1 MNEKERELWNSSEI
15 ENIFKTDKN
24 IIKPDVYDEITGIPI
39 QSYYYA
45 GFDGWVKVYSDNS
58 ATLSGKNRLLEY
70 FDNKQKAFE
79 KAKLLN
85 DHTKSVDKI
94 FKRNKKS
101 SNPKKRKS
109 CSCKK
114 K

>member
-1 MNEKERELWNSSEI
+1 MNEKEREIWNNSEI

-24 IIKPDVYDEITGIPI
+24 IIKPDAYDKTTGIPI

-85 DHTKSVDKI
+85 EHTKAVDKI

-101 SNPKKRKS
+101 KSTKSKR